1 MHWMNVKDPGHGW
14 LIIGELWSWGRVV
27 SFIIQKVNIS
37 IDIPFQNDH
46 IKSEAKRKNRRWTD

>member
-1 MHWMNVKDPGHGW
+1 MNVKDPGHGW

-37 IDIPFQNDH
+37 IHNLSKVTILNLKQRE
-46 IKSEAKRKNRRWTD
+46 KTDGEQIR